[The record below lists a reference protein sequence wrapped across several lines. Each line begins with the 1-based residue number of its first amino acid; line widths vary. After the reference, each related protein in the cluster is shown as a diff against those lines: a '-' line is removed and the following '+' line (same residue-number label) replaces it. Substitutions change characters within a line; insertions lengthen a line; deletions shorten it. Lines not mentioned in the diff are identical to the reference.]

1 MAETFTVDTTPQT
14 ETVVDESGS
23 TEGLTPDE
31 QDSLQVGEQIQE
43 QTEQL
48 YAGKYKSAE
57 ELEKAYGE
65 LQKKLGDQG
74 SEDSEAT
81 GDTEPVESKEDSQE
95 TKETEGVTE
104 GYLEDGS
111 VDYSAVNEQ
120 YGDQLGDIFKNSNI
134 DPWDISNHFHDN
146 NGTISEEMYTS
157 LENAGLSRASVDSY
171 LAGRAVESGYNT
183 AESNDISDATVNEIK
198 GYAGGEESYS
208 NMVQW
213 ASENLESG
221 AVEAFDNIVNTGS
234 VDAIKLAVNGLKA
247 QYQNSVGF
255 EGTMVTGKAP
265 VEQKD
270 IYRSQAELV
279 AAMSDRR
286 YDNDPAY
293 RQDVIA
299 RLERSDNLS
308 F

>member
-1 MAETFTVDTTPQT
+1 MAETLTVDPTPQA
-14 ETVVDESGS
+14 EVADSV
-23 TEGLTPDE
+23 EGISLSPEE

-74 SEDSEAT
+74 SNDSGETGEPEDSAQ
-81 GDTEPVESKEDSQE
+81 VESEE
-95 TKETEGVTE
+95 TPEETEETAQSSPAVELIT
-104 GYLEDGS
+104 
-111 VDYSAVNEQ
+111 SA
-120 YGDQLGDIFKNSNI
+120 
-134 DPWDISNHFHDN
+134 
-146 NGTISEEMYTS
+146 SEEFDNKGT
-157 LENAGLSRASVDSY
+157 L
-171 LAGRAVESGYNT
+171 T
-183 AESNDISDATVNEIK
+183 AETLDKFSSMSSQDLVKAYMELQASAPADSTPQVADISDSQINEVK
-198 GYAGGEESYS
+198 NFAGGEDSY
-208 NMVQW
+208 NQMVGW
-213 ASENLESG
+213 ASDNLDSQSI
-221 AVEAFDNIVNTGS
+221 EAFDSIVNTGS
-234 VDAIKLAVNGLKA
+234 VDAIKLAVSGLRSQYEAANG
-247 QYQNSVGF
+247 Y

-265 VEQKD
+265 TNTKD
-270 IYRSQAELV
+270 VYRSQAELV

-299 RLERSDNLS
+299 KLERSEELQ

>member
-1 MAETFTVDTTPQT
+1 MAETLTVDTTPQT

-23 TEGLTPDE
+23 VEGLTPDE

-48 YAGKYKSAE
+48 FAGKYKSAE

-65 LQKKLGDQG
+65 LQKKLGEKGD
-74 SEDSEAT
+74 EDSEEA
-81 GDTEPVESKEDSQE
+81 GDSEAAESEETTEEAEETTQPSAAAELITSASEEYANNDGKLSPETLEKFSAMSSQE
-95 TKETEGVTE
+95 LVEAYMKVQSN
-104 GYLEDGS
+104 LP
-111 VDYSAVNEQ
+111 Q
-120 YGDQLGDIFKNSNI
+120 GDLLD
-134 DPWDISNHFHDN
+134 
-146 NGTISEEMYTS
+146 
-157 LENAGLSRASVDSY
+157 NAG
-171 LAGRAVESGYNT
+171 
-183 AESNDISDATVNEIK
+183 DISDATVNEIK
-198 GYAGGEESYS
+198 NYAGGEKSYGD
-208 NMVQW
+208 MVQW

-234 VDAIKLAVNGLKA
+234 IDAIKFAVNGLKA
-247 QYQNSVGF
+247 QYQNAVGF
-255 EGTMVTGKAP
+255 EGTMITGKAP
-265 VEQKD
+265 VQEKD
-270 IYRSQAELV
+270 VYRSQAELV

-299 RLERSDNLS
+299 KLERSDNLS

>member
-1 MAETFTVDTTPQT
+1 MAETLTVDPTPAA
-14 ETVVDESGS
+14 EVAGEV
-23 TEGLTPDE
+23 EGVSLTAEE

-65 LQKKLGDQG
+65 LQKKLG
-74 SEDSEAT
+74 EK
-81 GDTEPVESKEDSQE
+81 GDEDSQE
-95 TKETEGVTE
+95 AGDSEPAEPEETTE
-104 GYLEDGS
+104 EAEETTQP
-111 VDYSAVNEQ
+111 SAAAE
-120 YGDQLGDIFKNSNI
+120 LITSA
-134 DPWDISNHFHDN
+134 
-146 NGTISEEMYTS
+146 SEEYASNDGKLSPET
-157 LENAGLSRASVDSY
+157 LEKFSSMSSQEL
-171 LAGRAVESGYNT
+171 VEAYMKVQSNLPQGDLLDNT
-183 AESNDISDATVNEIK
+183 GDISDATVNEIK
-198 GYAGGEESYS
+198 NYAGGDESYN

-247 QYQNSVGF
+247 QYQNAVGF

-299 RLERSDNLS
+299 KLERSDNLS

>member
-1 MAETFTVDTTPQT
+1 MAETFTVDTTPST

-74 SEDSEAT
+74 SEDSETT
-81 GDTEPVESKEDSQE
+81 GNTEPVESKEDSQE
-95 TKETEGVTE
+95 TKETEEVTE

-111 VDYSAVNEQ
+111 VDYTAVNEQ
-120 YGDQLGDIFKNSNI
+120 YGDQLGDIFKKSNI
-134 DPWDISNHFHDN
+134 DPWSISNHFHDN

-198 GYAGGEESYS
+198 SYAGGEESYS

-221 AVEAFDNIVNTGS
+221 AIEAFDNIVNTGS

-270 IYRSQAELV
+270 VYRSQAELV

-299 RLERSDNLS
+299 KLERSDNLT

>member
-23 TEGLTPDE
+23 VEGLTPDE

-48 YAGKYKSAE
+48 FAGKYKTAE
-57 ELEKAYGE
+57 DLEKAYGE
-65 LQKKLGDQG
+65 LQKKLGEKGD
-74 SEDSEAT
+74 EDSEEA
-81 GDTEPVESKEDSQE
+81 GDSEPAEPEETTEEAEEASPPSAAAELITSASEEYASNDGKLSPETLEKFSSMSSQE
-95 TKETEGVTE
+95 LVEAYMKVQSN
-104 GYLEDGS
+104 LP
-111 VDYSAVNEQ
+111 Q
-120 YGDQLGDIFKNSNI
+120 GDLLD
-134 DPWDISNHFHDN
+134 
-146 NGTISEEMYTS
+146 
-157 LENAGLSRASVDSY
+157 NAG
-171 LAGRAVESGYNT
+171 
-183 AESNDISDATVNEIK
+183 DISDATVNEIK
-198 GYAGGEESYS
+198 NYAGGEKSYGD
-208 NMVQW
+208 MVQW

-221 AVEAFDNIVNTGS
+221 AVEAFDSIVNTGS
-234 VDAIKLAVNGLKA
+234 IDAIKLAVNGLKA

-270 IYRSQAELV
+270 VYRSQAELV

-299 RLERSDNLS
+299 KLERSDNLT

>member
-134 DPWDISNHFHDN
+134 DPWDISNHFHEN

-270 IYRSQAELV
+270 VYRSQAELV
-279 AAMSDRR
+279 SAMSDRR

-299 RLERSDNLS
+299 KLERSDNLS